1 MVSHRS
7 GETEDTFIADLVV
20 GLCTGQVRSSLTR
33 TQIWGGVERTESWV
47 PLSLL
52 PRSES
57 FLSKALLSL
66 CLAPSPCP
74 KHPRGFSVHCK
85 QLWPLFSPSRSRLV
99 PLADPSAWP
108 STTRSSGKRLPV
120 LSVGLVPRRSPSVLC
135 STRWGRHP
143 GPSGVRLGP
152 VRHLIALPWSGP
164 APHDCLVAPGGR
176 GNRSLLDSCNLEFRG
191 ATRRP

>member
-1 MVSHRS
+1 M
-7 GETEDTFIADLVV
+7 
-20 GLCTGQVRSSLTR
+20 
-33 TQIWGGVERTESWV
+33 GVERTESWV
-47 PLSLL
+47 PPSPL

-57 FLSKALLSL
+57 LLKALLSL
-66 CLAPSPCP
+66 RLAPSPCP
-74 KHPRGFSVHCK
+74 KLPRGFSVHCK

-108 STTRSSGKRLPV
+108 STTRSSGKKLPA
-120 LSVGLVPRRSPSVLC
+120 LSVGLVPWRSPFVLC
-135 STRWGRHP
+135 GTRWVRRP

-152 VRHLIALPWSGP
+152 VRHLIALPWIGP

-176 GNRSLLDSCNLEFRG
+176 GNCSPLDNCNLEFGG